1 MYIYLSFLLNTH
13 HRYFEF
19 NYPPTVREVSKKTHG
34 LIPVWGFADVIES
47 THSGIQVGERVYGY
61 FAPTRYLL
69 LPVSPDDINKYYFC
83 KSLYYNSV
91 YQLTS

>member
-1 MYIYLSFLLNTH
+1 VS
-13 HRYFEF
+13 
-19 NYPPTVREVSKKTHG
+19 EVSKKTHG

-83 KSLYYNSV
+83 EILCFEIDYE
-91 YQLTS
+91 LIW